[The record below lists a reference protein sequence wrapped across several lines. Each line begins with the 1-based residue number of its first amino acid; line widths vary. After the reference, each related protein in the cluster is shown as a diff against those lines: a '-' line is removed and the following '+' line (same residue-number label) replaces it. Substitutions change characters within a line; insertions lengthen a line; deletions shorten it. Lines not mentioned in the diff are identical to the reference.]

1 MRSKKI
7 EISAEYAEELLDR
20 VKNSSLAQGDYE
32 IIKGLVDTHMLLN
45 QAVVEKSISVKR
57 LLQMIFG
64 HKTEKTKNIRNGSKK
79 KLDSPKKQKKARG
92 HGKNG
97 ANDYVGAE
105 TVQISHSALQ
115 HCDPCP
121 ACDDGKLYRQLL
133 PGVIVRIKGAA
144 PLQAT
149 VYEQEKLR
157 CNICGKVFT
166 ADLPVEAGSQ
176 KYDETASTM
185 LGLLRYGSGLPLNR
199 IAKLQAGMGIPFAA
213 STQWDV
219 IEKMADRIHPAYSEL
234 VRQAAQGDVIHNDD
248 TTMKI
253 QELMKENQENNQ
265 KQTRTGIFTTGIL
278 SINNDRRIALFFTGR
293 KHAGE
298 NMAQLLAHRQNCLD
312 PPVQMCDALS
322 RNSSEEFQ
330 TLLAN
335 CLAHGRRNFVD
346 VAGDFPDEC
355 LYVLK
360 TLGEVYHNDAITSE
374 QGMTPEQRLHFHQAK
389 SGPLMEKLHCWL
401 GKQFD
406 DKKVEPNSSLGKA
419 VNYMLNHWKELTLFL
434 RVAKAPLDNN
444 VCERALKMAILH
456 RKNSLFYKTEH
467 GAYIGDLF
475 MSLIHT
481 CALSK
486 INPFDYLT
494 ALQKNTSDV
503 FKNPRQW
510 LPWNYQAN
518 FASPAC

>member
-1 MRSKKI
+1 MRAEKI
-7 EISAEYAEELLDR
+7 EINAEDAEALLDR
-20 VKNSSLAQGDYE
+20 VKNGTLAQGDYE

-45 QAVVEKSISVKR
+45 QAVVEKSTSIKR

-64 HKTEKTKNIRNGSKK
+64 HKTEKTKNIQNSSKK
-79 KLDSPKKQKKARG
+79 KAARRTKNKVKG

-97 ANDYVGAE
+97 ADDYVGAE
-105 TVQISHSALQ
+105 TVQIPHSTLQ

-121 ACDDGKLYRQLL
+121 ACDDGKLYRQLS

-166 ADLPVEAGSQ
+166 AELPVDAGTK
-176 KYDETASTM
+176 KYDETASAM
-185 LGLLRYGSGLPLNR
+185 LALLRYGSGLPLNR
-199 IAKLQAGMGIPFAA
+199 IAKLQAGMGIPLAA

-219 IEKMADRIHPAYSEL
+219 IERMADRIHPAYTEL
-234 VRQAAQGDVIHNDD
+234 IRQAARGDVIHNDD

-253 QELMKENQENNQ
+253 QELLAENQENSQ

-278 SINNDRRIALFFTGR
+278 SINDDRRIALFFTGR

-298 NMAQLLAHRQNCLD
+298 NMAHLLAQRPSCLD
-312 PPVQMCDALS
+312 PPIQMCDALS
-322 RNSSEEFQ
+322 RNSSEEFR

-335 CLAHGRRNFVD
+335 CLSHGRRNFVD
-346 VAGDFPDEC
+346 VAANFPDEC
-355 LYVLK
+355 LYVLE
-360 TLGEVYHNDAITSE
+360 TLGDVYHNDAITSE
-374 QGMTPEQRLHFHQAK
+374 EGMSSEQRLHFHQAN
-389 SGPLMEKLHCWL
+389 SGPLMEELHCWL
-401 GKQFD
+401 NKQLD

-494 ALQKNTSDV
+494 ALL
-503 FKNPRQW
+503 KNPSAVFTNPHQW

-518 FASPAC
+518 FVSPAY

>member
-7 EISAEYAEELLDR
+7 EISAEDAEALLDR
-20 VKNSSLAQGDYE
+20 VKNSTLAQGDYE

-45 QAVVEKSISVKR
+45 QAVAEKSTSVKR

-64 HKTEKTKNIRNGSKK
+64 HKTEKTKNIRDGSKK
-79 KLDSPKKQKKARG
+79 KPDSSKKQKKAKG

-97 ANDYVGAE
+97 ADDYVGAKK
-105 TVQISHSALQ
+105 VQIFHSALQ

-144 PLQAT
+144 PLQVT

-176 KYDETASTM
+176 KYDETASAM
-185 LGLLRYGSGLPLNR
+185 LALLRYGSGLPLNR
-199 IAKLQAGMGIPFAA
+199 ISKLQAGMGIPLAA

-219 IEKMADRIHPAYSEL
+219 IEKIADRIHPAYSEL

-253 QELMKENQENNQ
+253 QELMAENQENNQ
-265 KQTRTGIFTTGIL
+265 KPARTGIFTTGIL

-298 NMAQLLAHRQNCLD
+298 NMAQLLEHRKNCLD

-330 TLLAN
+330 TLLAH
-335 CLAHGRRNFVD
+335 CLTHGRRNFVD
-346 VAGDFPDEC
+346 VAGDFPNEC

-389 SGPLMEKLHCWL
+389 SGPLMEKLHCRL
-401 GKQFD
+401 GNHFD

-419 VNYMLNHWKELTLFL
+419 INYMLNHWKELTLFL

-467 GAYIGDLF
+467 GAVIIGIKTSQNHRF
-475 MSLIHT
+475 KTIH
-481 CALSK
+481 LS
-486 INPFDYLT
+486 
-494 ALQKNTSDV
+494 
-503 FKNPRQW
+503 
-510 LPWNYQAN
+510 
-518 FASPAC
+518 C